1 MADERIL
8 AINPGSTST
17 KIAVYD
23 EDVPLFVEN
32 IAHGKEELA
41 PFKEIFDQ
49 FEYRRDLVLKAMSER
64 GVDPASLTAVVSRGG
79 LLAPVPAGAFEVNDD
94 IVWQLRY
101 RPENEHPSNLGASIA
116 KSIADGLGIKAYIYD
131 PVTVDEMT
139 PVAKVSGLPEFR
151 RKSLGHPL
159 NMRAA
164 AHRYADAHGVRYE
177 DLNLVIA
184 HLGGGITLSAHD
196 HGTMVDL
203 VSDEE
208 GPFSPQRTGGLPT
221 FQTLQMAAESGKGF
235 KELYRYV
242 KTRGGL
248 MGHLGTDDA
257 REVERRIEE
266 GDEHARLVYE
276 AMAYSISKFIGA
288 LATVLRGKVDA
299 VIITGGIAHSKMI
312 CDWIR
317 ERVEF
322 IAPVEVIAGENEMD
336 ALVGGTLR
344 VLRGQEECHVFH
356 RVENL

>member
-1 MADERIL
+1 MANERIL

-23 EDVPLFVEN
+23 EDAPLFVEN
-32 IAHGKEELA
+32 IAHSKEDLA

-64 GVDPASLTAVVSRGG
+64 GVDPASLTAIVSRGG

-164 AHRYADAHGVRYE
+164 AHKYADAHGVRYE

-221 FQTLQMAAESGKGF
+221 FQTLEMAAESGKSF

-288 LATVLRGKVDA
+288 LSTVLCGKVDA
-299 VIITGGIAHSKMI
+299 IIITGGIAHSKMI
-312 CDWIR
+312 CEWIR

-344 VLRGQEECHVFH
+344 VLRGQEECNVFH
-356 RVENL
+356 RVEDL

>member
-1 MADERIL
+1 MANERIL

-23 EDVPLFVEN
+23 GEEPLFVEN
-32 IAHGKEELA
+32 IVHTAEELA

-49 FEYRRDLVLKAMSER
+49 FEYRRDLVLAAMRER
-64 GVDPASLTAVVSRGG
+64 GVEPESLTAVVSRGG
-79 LLAPVPAGAFEVNDD
+79 LLAPVPAGAFEINDD
-94 IVWQLRY
+94 VVWQLRY

-116 KSIADGLGIKAYIYD
+116 KSIADGLGLKAYIYD
-131 PVTVDEMT
+131 PVTVDEMA
-139 PVAKVSGLPEFR
+139 PVAKVAGLPEFR

-164 AHRYADAHGVRYE
+164 AHKYAASKGVRYE
-177 DLNLVIA
+177 SLNLVVA
-184 HLGGGITLSAHD
+184 HLGGGITLSAHE
-196 HGTMVDL
+196 HGKMIDM

-221 FQTLQMAAESGKGF
+221 FQTLKMAAESGKSF

-242 KTRGGL
+242 KTKGGL
-248 MGHLGTDDA
+248 MGHLGTDDG
-257 REVERRIEE
+257 REVERRIEA
-266 GDEHARLVYE
+266 GDEQARLVYE

-288 LATVLRGKVDA
+288 LATVLKGDVDA
-299 VIITGGIAHSKMI
+299 IIITGGVAHSKMMT
-312 CDWIR
+312 DWIA
-317 ERVEF
+317 ERVGF

-344 VLRGQEECHVFH
+344 VLRGEEECRTFH
-356 RVENL
+356 RVEDL